1 MFYMACELTLAASS
15 DSIRPRIETGNTN
28 AMRAIFILYIQIMV
42 LASGFAQTA
51 YGLQFQRYHAQEEI
65 AQYLRSRAQN
75 YPEVARFVVLG
86 QSLQGREIAYV
97 AISKNWSPDVPAI
110 YFNGT
115 HHGNEKA
122 STEAVLGLIDFL
134 IHQRDRTDVDRLLR
148 KYRIV
153 LQPLVNPDG
162 HAANLRT
169 DSQGIDPN
177 RDYATPTRPES
188 EAFRLVETR
197 LVRRLLRN
205 ERVVASAAF
214 HSGLEAVLWPWCH
227 TPSTS
232 RHDPIFK
239 ALGQSVARTM
249 GMPKYTQSFNDYQTD
264 GEFIDFAYMKHGV
277 YALTLEVSHEAT
289 PESEQL
295 PTVVQRAVN
304 GSLAFLKAVDR
315 VLPGAPVQQVSN
327 TDKTKVARPVL

>member
-1 MFYMACELTLAASS
+1 
-15 DSIRPRIETGNTN
+15 
-28 AMRAIFILYIQIMV
+28 MRAIFSLFIQIMV
-42 LASGFAQTA
+42 LASGFVPTA
-51 YGLQFQRYHAQEEI
+51 YALQFQRYHAQDEI
-65 AQYLRSRAQN
+65 GQYLRSRAQN
-75 YPEVARFVVLG
+75 YPDVARFVVLG

-122 STEAVLGLIDFL
+122 STEAVLALIDFL
-134 IHQRDRTDVDRLLR
+134 INERDRTDVDRLLR

-153 LQPLVNPDG
+153 LQPMVNPDG

-197 LVRRLLRN
+197 LVRRLLSN
-205 ERVVASAAF
+205 ERIVASAAF

-227 TPSTS
+227 TPSQS
-232 RHDPIFK
+232 QHDPVFK
-239 ALGQSVARTM
+239 AIGQSVARTM
-249 GMPKYTQSFNDYQTD
+249 GMPKYTQSFHDYQTD
-264 GEFIDFAYMKHGV
+264 GEFIDFAYMKFGV
-277 YALTLEVSHEAT
+277 YALTLEVAHEAM
-289 PESEQL
+289 PHADQL
-295 PTVVQRAVN
+295 PAVVQRAVN
-304 GSLAFLKAVDR
+304 GSMAFLKALDR
-315 VLPGAPVQQVSN
+315 VLPLAPVQQVSN
-327 TDKTKVARPVL
+327 ANTVKVPTPVL

>member
-1 MFYMACELTLAASS
+1 
-15 DSIRPRIETGNTN
+15 
-28 AMRAIFILYIQIMV
+28 MRAIFIIYMQMMV

-51 YGLQFQRYHAQEEI
+51 YALQFQRYHAQDEI
-65 AQYLRSRAQN
+65 AQFLRSRAQN
-75 YPEVARFVVLG
+75 YPDVARFVLLG

-97 AISKNWSPDVPAI
+97 AISKNWSPDAPAV

-134 IHQRDRTDVDRLLR
+134 INQRHRTDVDRLLR

-177 RDYATPTRPES
+177 RDYATPTRS
-188 EAFRLVETR
+188 EADAFRLVETR
-197 LVRRLLRN
+197 LVRRVLSN
-205 ERVVASAAF
+205 ERIVASAAF

-227 TPSTS
+227 TPSLS
-232 RHDPIFK
+232 EHDPVFK

-264 GEFIDFAYMKHGV
+264 GEFIDFAYMKFGV

-289 PESEQL
+289 PQTEHL
-295 PTVVQRAVN
+295 PAVVRRAVN
-304 GSLAFLKAVDR
+304 GSMAFLQALDR
-315 VLPGAPVQQVSN
+315 VLPTAPLQQAS
-327 TDKTKVARPVL
+327 TTSSTKVPRPVL

>member
-1 MFYMACELTLAASS
+1 
-15 DSIRPRIETGNTN
+15 
-28 AMRAIFILYIQIMV
+28 MRAIFSLFMQIMV

-51 YGLQFQRYHAQEEI
+51 YALQFQRYHAQDEI

-75 YPEVARFVVLG
+75 YPDVARFVVLG

-97 AISKNWSPDVPAI
+97 ALSKNWSPDVPAI

-134 IHQRDRTDVDRLLR
+134 INQRDRSDVDRLLR

-188 EAFRLVETR
+188 DAFRLVETR
-197 LVRRLLRN
+197 LVRRVLSN
-205 ERVVASAAF
+205 ERIVASAAF

-227 TPSTS
+227 TPASS
-232 RHDPIFK
+232 QHDPVFK
-239 ALGQSVARTM
+239 ALGQSVARSM
-249 GMPKYTQSFNDYQTD
+249 GVPKYTQSFHDYQTD
-264 GEFIDFAYMKHGV
+264 GEFIDFAYMKFGIF
-277 YALTLEVSHEAT
+277 ALTLEVSHEAT
-289 PESEQL
+289 PPADQL
-295 PTVVQRAVN
+295 LTVVQRAVN
-304 GSLAFLKAVDR
+304 GSMAFLNAVDR
-315 VLPGAPVQQVSN
+315 VLPAAPAQRLSN
-327 TDKTKVARPVL
+327 TDPIKIPTPVL

>member
-1 MFYMACELTLAASS
+1 
-15 DSIRPRIETGNTN
+15 
-28 AMRAIFILYIQIMV
+28 MRAIFILYIQIIV
-42 LASGFAQTA
+42 LASVFTQSA

-75 YPEVARFVVLG
+75 YPDVARFVVLG

-169 DSQGIDPN
+169 DSQGVDPN
-177 RDYATPTRPES
+177 RDYATPTR
-188 EAFRLVETR
+188 
-197 LVRRLLRN
+197 RLLSN

-227 TPSTS
+227 TPSLS

-239 ALGQSVARTM
+239 ALGQSVARIM
-249 GMPKYTQSFNDYQTD
+249 GMPNYTQSFHDYQTD
-264 GEFIDFAYMKHGV
+264 GEFIDFAYMKFGI

-289 PESEQL
+289 PEAEQL
-295 PTVVQRAVN
+295 PAIVQRAVN
-304 GSLAFLKAVDR
+304 GSVAFLKAVDR
-315 VLPGAPVQQVSN
+315 VLPAAPVQQVSN
-327 TDKTKVARPVL
+327 SDKTKVARPVLGAGH

>member
-1 MFYMACELTLAASS
+1 
-15 DSIRPRIETGNTN
+15 
-28 AMRAIFILYIQIMV
+28 MRAIFILYIQIMV

-51 YGLQFQRYHAQEEI
+51 YGLQFQRYHGQDEI
-65 AQYLRSRAQN
+65 AHYLRTRAQN
-75 YPEVARFVVLG
+75 YPDVARFVVLG

-134 IHQRDRTDVDRLLR
+134 INQRDRTDIDRLLR

-169 DSQGIDPN
+169 DSQGVDPN
-177 RDYATPTRPES
+177 RDYASPTRPES

-197 LVRRLLRN
+197 LVRRLLGN

-232 RHDPIFK
+232 EHDPVFK
-239 ALGQSVARTM
+239 ALGQSVARSM
-249 GMPKYTQSFNDYQTD
+249 GMPKYTQSFHDYQTD
-264 GEFIDFAYMKHGV
+264 GEFIDFAYMKFGA
-277 YALTLEVSHEAT
+277 YALTLEVSQEAT
-289 PESEQL
+289 PESHQL
-295 PTVVQRAVN
+295 PSVVQRAVN

-315 VLPGAPVQQVSN
+315 ILPTTPVQQVSN
-327 TDKTKVARPVL
+327 SEIPKVDRPVL